1 MPVFHICQKIP
12 DTPSHT
18 GEFLGLPAL
27 SEYLLKDDSLREYRD
42 KMLGALRVRSLYA
55 RVDRKQAAFIKRVL
69 AGTGLNREVIMEI
82 KDGGERRQGKRNVE
96 KG

>member
-1 MPVFHICQKIP
+1 
-12 DTPSHT
+12 
-18 GEFLGLPAL
+18 
-27 SEYLLKDDSLREYRD
+27 
-42 KMLGALRVRSLYA
+42 MLGALRVRSLYA

-69 AGTGLNREVIMEI
+69 AGTGLREVIMEI